1 MIGKRS
7 LNKAFST
14 QGEKRLYFFNETVQQ
29 ELLEE
34 GNIKSIKLYI
44 YIERQKWFSKF
55 LGFVQDLGGFDS
67 LNLQTLSISSEVFFE
82 NKINVNI
89 FHNLME
95 YSTKYFE
102 VIIFEKKLENLTTSN
117 LVSNRTNIANHQS
130 DKKYNVSSPF
140 ESTKNFPFLEV
151 LNDLDENFKLRRLN
165 LRFSYLGRD
174 LSKFKHSY
182 AFKSDVK
189 HLHLLP
195 TTPQAIP
202 DLFSFLFYLYILH
215 KNLKLTLSF
224 SEIYKNNISFLHNL
238 SKFSE
243 VYFNFD
249 KNLLKC
255 SSNGGNF
262 WIQNSELKYILN
274 GDYYIMYFNE
284 LWFTSTCDHWEEDF
298 VTYQDQILFMWG
310 SEDFYIT
317 QLDGAYIE
325 KGDKNE
331 FLSNFRSVVKSN
343 LDNSET
349 MLISNKSLNLRAEI
363 KNKND
368 ISLLT
373 KLEHKILSNLSI
385 VLDDSIQDFEDYLD
399 LVKTFVKENR
409 KGVFDTLEIKLSN
422 PVKDWFEGI
431 PFQKYSFL
439 NVSFNKIT
447 LDFSKSII
455 NFSTVYVDVVR
466 NLLEEGISFLQK
478 SNVIKILNGKKNTF
492 LVPKDILK
500 ERQERMK
507 IN

>member
-1 MIGKRS
+1 
-7 LNKAFST
+7 
-14 QGEKRLYFFNETVQQ
+14 
-29 ELLEE
+29 
-34 GNIKSIKLYI
+34 
-44 YIERQKWFSKF
+44 
-55 LGFVQDLGGFDS
+55 
-67 LNLQTLSISSEVFFE
+67 
-82 NKINVNI
+82 
-89 FHNLME
+89 ME

-262 WIQNSELKYILN
+262 
-274 GDYYIMYFNE
+274 
-284 LWFTSTCDHWEEDF
+284 
-298 VTYQDQILFMWG
+298 
-310 SEDFYIT
+310 
-317 QLDGAYIE
+317 
-325 KGDKNE
+325 
-331 FLSNFRSVVKSN
+331 
-343 LDNSET
+343 
-349 MLISNKSLNLRAEI
+349 
-363 KNKND
+363 
-368 ISLLT
+368 
-373 KLEHKILSNLSI
+373 
-385 VLDDSIQDFEDYLD
+385 
-399 LVKTFVKENR
+399 
-409 KGVFDTLEIKLSN
+409 
-422 PVKDWFEGI
+422 
-431 PFQKYSFL
+431 
-439 NVSFNKIT
+439 
-447 LDFSKSII
+447 
-455 NFSTVYVDVVR
+455 
-466 NLLEEGISFLQK
+466 
-478 SNVIKILNGKKNTF
+478 
-492 LVPKDILK
+492 
-500 ERQERMK
+500 
-507 IN
+507 